1 MIEHTTFGT
10 VEVLADNPWLGKH
23 HVLSDDDSV
32 FVDQCDVRAV
42 KLKFGFTDTQLP
54 LCGKC
59 RSLIRPVERVG
70 QQVVWLGEEFDEW
83 KPYCADAVREHGLH
97 DEDRIDRMWHVPDR
111 SVGSWCKSAGIR
123 INDEAGALTFHVRT
137 RTERIVIRLTRK
149 PNGEAHI
156 ETSCTPRR
164 RRLQAV
170 PS

>member
-1 MIEHTTFGT
+1 MTEHTTFGT

-32 FVDQCDVRAV
+32 YVDQSDVRAV
-42 KLKFGFTDTQLP
+42 RLKFGFSDTRLP

-59 RSLIRPVERVG
+59 RSPIRPVERVG
-70 QQVVWLGEEFDEW
+70 EQVVWLAEVFDEW
-83 KPYCADAVREHGLH
+83 TPCCDALAEDGLT
-97 DEDRIDRMWHVPDR
+97 DEERVERMWHEPDR

-123 INDEAGALTFHVRT
+123 INDGAGALTFHART
-137 RTERIVIRLTRK
+137 DAERIVIRLTRRQD
-149 PNGEAHI
+149 GETHI
-156 ETSCTPRR
+156 ETSRTPRR